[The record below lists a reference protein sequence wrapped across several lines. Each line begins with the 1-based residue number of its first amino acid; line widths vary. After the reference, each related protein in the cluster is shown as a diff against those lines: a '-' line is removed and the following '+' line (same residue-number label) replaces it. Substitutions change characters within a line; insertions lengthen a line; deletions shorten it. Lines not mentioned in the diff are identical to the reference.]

1 MEKKVKAPLPAP
13 GKMLREWRWM
23 LRYLRRYWA
32 GMQVYMLIG
41 LLEVALGL
49 LISLAGKELVDTVV
63 AHDNSRILH
72 TACRVALLTV
82 GQLLSGALTSRLG
95 ARIQI
100 RVVNAVRAD
109 MCGRLLSAR
118 CDRLGEYHSG
128 EILNRL
134 EGDVNTAANGV
145 VGFIPTFVTRAVQFL
160 GVFFIILYYDTTM
173 ALLSL
178 LSAPVLI
185 LSGRIMV
192 RLMRKSQQ
200 EIRGVN
206 GRFLSF
212 NEEILQNMQLV
223 KAFEL
228 QKEQLRRLGVLL
240 GEYRRL
246 RLEYSRLSVLLN
258 LLLSFVGMAVS
269 YLCYGW
275 GVYQLWKGA
284 ISFGVM
290 TMFLQLSGTL
300 TGAFSS
306 LVSLAPTA
314 VSAATSAGR
323 LMELEQLPAETD
335 GDAARALALEKRAV
349 QTGLTLTAENVCFTY
364 RDSEQTTLQGVSFAV
379 RSGETV
385 ALVGPSG
392 EGKTTLLKL
401 ILGLWLPDSGA
412 LTFGAGEESLPVSD
426 STRRFCAYVPQG
438 NGIFSGTV
446 ADNLRLVR
454 PDATDEQ
461 VWAALETADARTFVE
476 ALPRGL
482 DTELAEKGGNLS
494 EGQRQRIAIARAVLR
509 GAPVLLLDEA
519 TSALDPETE
528 RRVLQ
533 RIMTQDPR
541 RLCVVTTHR
550 ESLLSYADR
559 VYRVDRAG
567 GFSESGRSLSG

>member
-1 MEKKVKAPLPAP
+1 
-13 GKMLREWRWM
+13 
-23 LRYLRRYWA
+23 
-32 GMQVYMLIG
+32 MQ
-41 LLEVALGL
+41 
-49 LISLAGKELVDTVV
+49 
-63 AHDNSRILH
+63 
-72 TACRVALLTV
+72 
-82 GQLLSGALTSRLG
+82 
-95 ARIQI
+95 QI
-100 RVVNAVRAD
+100 
-109 MCGRLLSAR
+109 
-118 CDRLGEYHSG
+118 
-128 EILNRL
+128 
-134 EGDVNTAANGV
+134 
-145 VGFIPTFVTRAVQFL
+145 F
-160 GVFFIILYYDTTM
+160 
-173 ALLSL
+173 
-178 LSAPVLI
+178 
-185 LSGRIMV
+185 
-192 RLMRKSQQ
+192 
-200 EIRGVN
+200 
-206 GRFLSF
+206 
-212 NEEILQNMQLV
+212 
-223 KAFEL
+223 
-228 QKEQLRRLGVLL
+228 
-240 GEYRRL
+240 
-246 RLEYSRLSVLLN
+246 
-258 LLLSFVGMAVS
+258 
-269 YLCYGW
+269 
-275 GVYQLWKGA
+275 
-284 ISFGVM
+284 
-290 TMFLQLSGTL
+290 
-300 TGAFSS
+300 
-306 LVSLAPTA
+306 
-314 VSAATSAGR
+314 
-323 LMELEQLPAETD
+323 
-335 GDAARALALEKRAV
+335 
-349 QTGLTLTAENVCFTY
+349 
-364 RDSEQTTLQGVSFAV
+364 V

-446 ADNLRLVR
+446 ADNLRLVQ

-461 VWAALETADARTFVE
+461 LWAALETADARTFVE